1 MKKGS
6 GTTEIFYC
14 YLAKILSCLS
24 FMGRNCDSPCTT
36 NHKKDLFTLRGKL
49 VTNQGLF
56 ETTIDTDVRL
66 LIYIIQEIK
75 TST

>member
-6 GTTEIFYC
+6 GTTETFYC
-14 YLAKILSCLS
+14 YLAKILPCLS
-24 FMGRNCDSPCTT
+24 FSGRNCDSPYTT
-36 NHKKDLFTLRGKL
+36 NYKKDLFTLRGKL